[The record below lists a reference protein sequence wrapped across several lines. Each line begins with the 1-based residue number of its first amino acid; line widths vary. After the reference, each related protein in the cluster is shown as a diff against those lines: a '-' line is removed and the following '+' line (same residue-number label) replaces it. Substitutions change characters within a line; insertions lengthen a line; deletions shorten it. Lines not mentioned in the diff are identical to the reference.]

1 MLRCVW
7 RNVAQSP
14 FSWGEADVGGLKDF
28 CVNFPCC
35 NPELCIPGFR
45 RGVRL
50 EETDCGKSAR
60 WGLGGRRS
68 QRFHGGPERAT
79 TPEWRIEP
87 RKAQSPMA
95 FSATRRDDYLR
106 QQSRTKGKS

>member
-1 MLRCVW
+1 VLRCMW

-60 WGLGGRRS
+60 WVWEGGEVSGSMVDLNALRR
-68 QRFHGGPERAT
+68 RNGG
-79 TPEWRIEP
+79 
-87 RKAQSPMA
+87 
-95 FSATRRDDYLR
+95 
-106 QQSRTKGKS
+106 